1 MYAAKGR
8 IMTVQELIEELS
20 KIENRNLDVVILSN
34 DIDFKTVTE
43 LSKTE
48 LGYKESNFEVKN
60 CIRLQ

>member
-1 MYAAKGR
+1 
-8 IMTVQELIEELS
+8 MTVQELIEELS